1 MEAYDLKALEI
12 KLKEAGLP
20 AVEFLAE
27 KCYSAVKE
35 WIKESAEVSATPYDN
50 LVVPFIDQLD
60 TLVLPVL
67 NKIDGDSST

>member
-1 MEAYDLKALEI
+1 MEAYDLKALEV
-12 KLKEAGLP
+12 KLKEMGLP
-20 AVEFLAE
+20 AVELLAE
-27 KCYSAVKE
+27 KCYSAVKA

-67 NKIDGDSST
+67 NKIDGTEG